1 MICAITGK
9 PLSEVLAVIK
19 DNREHF
25 ARDLERHRCDPALVQ
40 LPDLSGLEFVSQLRS
55 RGSQVP
61 TIMITATTDLA
72 LERRAAELGIKQV
85 LQTAFV
91 EPSVASGRSQR
102 NGVGSPTSWPVARRS
117 PDYNHGVGM
126 VLIEFDADQFIEIGT
141 NYAGSAGD
149 QPPNYPIA
157 RRDPGF
163 PRPG

>member
-85 LQTAFV
+85 LQK
-91 EPSVASGRSQR
+91 PLSNQ
-102 NGVGSPTSWPVARRS
+102 
-117 PDYNHGVGM
+117 
-126 VLIEFDADQFIEIGT
+126 VLLRAVRKEME
-141 NYAGSAGD
+141 
-149 QPPNYPIA
+149 
-157 RRDPGF
+157 
-163 PRPG
+163 

>member
-1 MICAITGK
+1 MSYCRLSVAGSQWPRIRLAAPITRQ
-9 PLSEVLAVIK
+9 PSA
-19 DNREHF
+19 DNHDHGDDR
-25 ARDLERHRCDPALVQ
+25 P
-40 LPDLSGLEFVSQLRS
+40 RS
-55 RGSQVP
+55 R
-61 TIMITATTDLA
+61 TARGRTRHQA
-72 LERRAAELGIKQV
+72 SVAK
-85 LQTAFV
+85 AFV

-126 VLIEFDADQFIEIGT
+126 VLIEFNADQFIESRT

-149 QPPNYPIA
+149 QPPPNYPIA